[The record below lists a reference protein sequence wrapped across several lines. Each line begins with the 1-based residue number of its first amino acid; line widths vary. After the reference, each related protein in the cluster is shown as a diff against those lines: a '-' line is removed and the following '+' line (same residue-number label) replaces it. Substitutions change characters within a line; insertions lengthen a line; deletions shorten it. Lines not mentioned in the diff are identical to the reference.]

1 MSISY
6 RRFEILLPRRF
17 NNGQRVPNRLVT
29 ETLIDLRKK
38 FGASSCE
45 TQIIEGQWQ
54 HEGEVYHDELVRV
67 FVDVEDLPANRR
79 FFVQFKDR
87 LKQRF
92 QQLDIWLTS
101 HPIDV
106 L

>member
-1 MSISY
+1 MSTSY
-6 RRFEILLPRRF
+6 RRYEMLLPRRHKD
-17 NNGQRVPNRLVT
+17 GRRIPNRLVT
-29 ETLIDLRKK
+29 ETLIELRER

-45 TQIIEGQWQ
+45 TQTIQGQWQ
-54 HEGEVYHDELVRV
+54 HQGEIYHDELVRV
-67 FVDVEDLPANRR
+67 FVDVEDLPENRG
-79 FFVQFKDR
+79 FFLQFKER

-92 QQLDIWLTS
+92 EQVEIWLTS